1 MKRFITEHVGY
12 FDSADLKAMQAEF
25 DAGATPGETR
35 EDQAER
41 AHRIFM
47 KYQARSSRPVPAEG
61 TGDATACRP

>member
-12 FDSADLKAMQAEF
+12 FDPADLKAMQAEF
-25 DAGATPGETR
+25 DAGATPGESH

-47 KYQARSSRPVPAEG
+47 KYQTRLLRPAPAEG
-61 TGDATACRP
+61 TGDATAGRP